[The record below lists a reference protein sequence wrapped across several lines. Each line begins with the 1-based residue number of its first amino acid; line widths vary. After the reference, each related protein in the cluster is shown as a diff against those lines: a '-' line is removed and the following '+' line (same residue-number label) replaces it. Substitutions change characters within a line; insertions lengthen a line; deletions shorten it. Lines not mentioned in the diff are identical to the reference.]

1 MINYKKYLPY
11 LIAVLS
17 FAAAAYLFTPQ
28 VLQKKVV
35 KPERHCFMERYGKRD
50 NYI

>member
-11 LIAVLS
+11 VIALFS

-35 KPERHCFMERYGKRD
+35 NQSD
-50 NYI
+50 IASW